1 MTHEERPIQE
11 RIAELFGRSSY
22 FDPREGAGG
31 TCPARIRHS
40 DVAAALGH
48 VSRECG
54 RTAALVLETQ
64 YGSTL
69 THERA
74 LSRAWESHD
83 APDRRDQSAVVLSRF
98 ACALAIRMLAGSRYT
113 SSHFAEYAYLLF
125 CRREAVQRRV
135 AEAAAW
141 LHGQHDTGLPVF
153 RETLRE
159 RLRERVAA

>member
-54 RTAALVLETQ
+54 RPAALVLETQ

-83 APDRRDQSAVVLSRF
+83 APDRRDQAAVVLSRF
-98 ACALAIRMLAGSRYT
+98 AGALAIRMLAGSRYST
-113 SSHFAEYAYLLF
+113 SHYAEYAYLLF
-125 CRREAVQRRV
+125 SRRETVQRRV
-135 AEAAAW
+135 AEASAW
-141 LHGQHDTGLPVF
+141 LQGQHDTGLPVF

-159 RLRERVAA
+159 RLRERVY